1 MENHNVI
8 CQVCQVYTHY
18 MSGLSGLSGLYTFPP
33 FINWQYRF
41 LLLHYMAIP

>member
-33 FINWQYRF
+33 FINWQYGF
-41 LLLHYMAIP
+41 LLLHYVAIP